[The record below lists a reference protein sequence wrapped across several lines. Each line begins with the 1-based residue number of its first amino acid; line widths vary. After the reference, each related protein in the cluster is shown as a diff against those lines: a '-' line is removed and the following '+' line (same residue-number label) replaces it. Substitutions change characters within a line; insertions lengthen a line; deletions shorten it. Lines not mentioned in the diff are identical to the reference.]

1 MKTLKEQQDLWPK
14 IRRVLLSRPLH
25 WSVVSTEW
33 FAWKAAGV
41 PPAQRRMIIS
51 DHQEQGDLE
60 LRGEAVWQYIVDTLD
75 PVIKNTLISDDNYF
89 YLLCLQGH
97 YTQRYLDLKQLTL
110 IQQLKRLQVSSTVLV
125 RGRIPQILAAKSVR
139 WITHTHGRTSGGY
152 CPIPAGK
159 PKPCNCKWPA
169 NRQIQFRIIEY

>member
-1 MKTLKEQQDLWPK
+1 MKRLCKVKTLKEQQELWPK

-97 YTQRYLDLKQLTL
+97 YTQRHV
-110 IQQLKRLQVSSTVLV
+110 ILQAFHAQSIS
-125 RGRIPQILAAKSVR
+125 
-139 WITHTHGRTSGGY
+139 
-152 CPIPAGK
+152 
-159 PKPCNCKWPA
+159 N
-169 NRQIQFRIIEY
+169 